1 MKKIKRLFVITL
13 AIIISLSVN
22 AQFNVS
28 GAINKAKK
36 ETTKLN
42 QKKKAANKEQKEK
55 EEKEK
60 DYHLLSKIEGAEK
73 VFDKA
78 TKWEEYKL
86 PIITGNDFLQWES
99 YTKLEGK
106 IIRYQY
112 KVSPDNNPS
121 YLLKMYKLKLKNAGF
136 EILFAK
142 TGEEMKLSSRS
153 FSSKYY
159 GTFENKKFGFA
170 YGTGGKNFAYI
181 IGKIKNNGKDI
192 YAAIN
197 ISAFDNTTLITQDII
212 EAESIEEHK
221 VILTLFR
228 GSEVSY
234 DDNMGFDGFYV
245 TTAVTDS
252 GKLVTKV
259 IEGNIH
265 HRFCYVPE
273 GHSINELI
281 TNYEEAIK
289 SKGGKVLVSSSGK
302 DFYKEFHKKRPDH
315 GLTNYEWIQF
325 GLYNNY
331 YLSAFIAGD
340 EFDYYV
346 LILPAQVDKKL
357 VYSFVIIE
365 TKPMEKGFVTAENID
380 VDMLAKGHIAI
391 YGIHFETGQSV
402 IKSESTETI
411 TSIAKYLNNNPTKSF
426 YIVGHT
432 DNTGEFEKNM
442 VLSQERAKS
451 VMDVLINDYNVK
463 AEQLHAYGASS
474 LSPVESNTTEKG
486 KAKNRRVEIVER

>member
-1 MKKIKRLFVITL
+1 MKKLKQLLTIVLLIV
-13 AIIISLSVN
+13 ISLTVN

-28 GAINKAKK
+28 GALKKAKN
-36 ETTKLN
+36 ETVKAS
-42 QKKKAANKEQKEK
+42 QKKKAADKELKEQ
-55 EEKEK
+55 EEKNK
-60 DYHLLSKIEGAEK
+60 DYPLLSRFDGAEK
-73 VFDKA
+73 VFERT

-86 PIITGNDFLQWES
+86 PIITGDAFLNWEC

-121 YLLKMYKLKLKNAGF
+121 YVLKTYKTKLMNSGF
-136 EILFAK
+136 DILFAK
-142 TGEEMKLSSRS
+142 TDKEMDLSSGS
-153 FSSKYY
+153 FSEKYY
-159 GTFENKKFGFA
+159 STFGNSKFGFA
-170 YGTGGKNFAYI
+170 YRTSGKDHAFI
-181 IGKIKNNGKDI
+181 VGKIKNDGKDI
-192 YAAIN
+192 YAAIY
-197 ISAFDNTTLITQDII
+197 ISSFDNTTLITQDII
-212 EAESIEEHK
+212 EAETIEEHK
-221 VILTLFR
+221 VILSLFR
-228 GSEVSY
+228 GSRVSY
-234 DDNMGFDGFYV
+234 DDKMGFDGFYV

-252 GKLVTKV
+252 GKLITKV

-281 TNYEEAIK
+281 TNYEEAIR
-289 SKGGKVLVSSSGK
+289 SKGGKILVSSSGK
-302 DFYKEFHKKRPDH
+302 AFYKEFHKKRPDH

-365 TKPMEKGFVTAENID
+365 TKPMEKGFVTAKNID
-380 VDMLAKGHIAI
+380 ADILTKGHYAV
-391 YGIHFETGQSV
+391 YGIYFETG
-402 IKSESTETI
+402 KSNIQPKSKEALTAISDFLNDNYRK
-411 TSIAKYLNNNPTKSF
+411 KY

-432 DNTGEFEKNM
+432 DNTGDFAKNQA
-442 VLSQERAKS
+442 LSEERAKA
-451 VMDVLINDYNVK
+451 VMDELINNYNILE
-463 AEQLHAYGASS
+463 EQLKTYGASS
-474 LSPVESNTTEKG
+474 LSPVENNSTEEG
-486 KAKNRRVEIVER
+486 KAKNRRVEIVEQ